1 MGGPGGP
8 PRVDPRVLGALA
20 QHPEALHPLI
30 QQIAQSN
37 PQLAALAAA
46 NPQHLIDLLAGRDL
60 EGDEE
65 DPVPPGATVVHVTP
79 EEQAAI
85 ERVHHLPKSPQF
97 YALTSHICSWK
108 LLAFRER
115 TPLRRTLR
123 VIRTKN

>member
-8 PRVDPRVLGALA
+8 PRVDPRILGALA

-46 NPQHLIDLLAGRDL
+46 HPEHLLNLLRGE
-60 EGDEE
+60 EGDEDGE
-65 DPVPPGATVVHVTP
+65 PVPPGATVVHVTP

-85 ERVHHLPKSPQF
+85 ERVHGLPKSPHF
-97 YALTSHICSWK
+97 HTLTHHTCSWK
-108 LLAFRER
+108 LSASRER
-115 TPLRRTLR
+115 TPLRHTLR
-123 VIRTKN
+123 AIRTKN